1 MQTLPAPADNP
12 ADRPAPPRFASQ
24 PASPE
29 VWERAVR
36 AEAARRMTAGPGRA
50 AASLLPGLAGG
61 GQP

>member
-1 MQTLPAPADNP
+1 MQTLPAPADNL

-36 AEAARRMTAGPGRA
+36 AVAARRGLTPA
-50 AASLLPGLAGG
+50 A
-61 GQP
+61 